1 MYPVTAQ
8 IMFNLGNIE
17 VVQVKRDS
25 EVSIFMYSSTKKL
38 QFSDQKFLDKRMNYI
53 NNSIWFRLQQWWF
66 SFKNF
71 MNIYILNH

>member
-1 MYPVTAQ
+1 
-8 IMFNLGNIE
+8 MFNLGNIE

-25 EVSIFMYSSTKKL
+25 EVPIFMYSSAKKL
-38 QFSDQKFLDKRMNYI
+38 QFSDQEFLDKRMNYV

>member
-25 EVSIFMYSSTKKL
+25 EVPIFMYSSAKKL
-38 QFSDQKFLDKRMNYI
+38 QFSDQEFLDKRN
-53 NNSIWFRLQQWWF
+53 
-66 SFKNF
+66 
-71 MNIYILNH
+71 